1 MASQLHGAIAMAY
14 FLAKVVSKYKCSM
27 HKTGLL
33 ILGFLFTLSL
43 ISCSKKSHPTK
54 TPVATVEYDY
64 TPTEIKKAPPE
75 TETKETK
82 TVIVARKPKAVIPK
96 VITVNDAAAHKSVD
110 GRLYYDVEGR
120 RYWRNYKDGKYY
132 LFNKS
137 MYNDPAFK
145 KVD

>member
-1 MASQLHGAIAMAY
+1 
-14 FLAKVVSKYKCSM
+14 M

-33 ILGFLFTLSL
+33 ILGFLFTFSL

-54 TPVATVEYDY
+54 TPVATVEYEY

-75 TETKETK
+75 TETKTI
-82 TVIVARKPKAVIPK
+82 IVARKPKTVIPK
-96 VITVNDAAAHKSVD
+96 VITVNAAAAHKSVD

-137 MYNDPAFK
+137 MYNNPDFK
-145 KVD
+145 AQN